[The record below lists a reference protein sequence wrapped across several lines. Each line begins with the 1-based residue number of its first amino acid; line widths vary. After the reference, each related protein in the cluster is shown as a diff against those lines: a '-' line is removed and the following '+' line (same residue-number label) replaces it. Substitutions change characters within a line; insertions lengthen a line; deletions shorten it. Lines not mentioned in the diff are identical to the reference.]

1 MADNLVIVESP
12 AKAKTIKKYLGKD
25 FEVLASYGH
34 VRDLIPKEG
43 AVDPD
48 HGYAMKYQVL
58 EKNERHVD
66 AIARS
71 LRKSKFLYLAT
82 DPDRE
87 GEAIAWHL
95 KEILQSRG
103 DLKGKHV
110 HRVVFYEITRN
121 AIREAVGQPRDLS
134 LDLVNAQQA
143 RRALDYLVGFNL
155 SPLLWKKVR
164 QGLSA
169 GRVQSPALR
178 MICEREAEI
187 QAFIPQEYWTIDGQ
201 GSRTAQSFPLKLLE
215 YRGQRVEQFSFTN
228 EEQARQVERTIQAAS
243 RITAPG
249 AAGDDASGKLRV
261 VTIDRKQRRRNPAPP
276 FTTSTLQQEAARKLN
291 FNARRTMRLA
301 QQLYEGMDIGEEG
314 SVGLITYMRT
324 DSVSLA
330 AEAVQEIREVA
341 TRLYGK
347 AEVADEPRIYKT
359 KSKNAQEAH
368 EAIRPTSAAIT
379 PASLEGKVD
388 EDHLRLYTLI
398 WKRAVASQMNHA
410 VFDTVAVD
418 MLAGADGAE
427 RHVLR
432 ANGSTLIKPGY
443 ISVYQE
449 GTDDTKSDDG
459 DHVLPPMN
467 EGDLV
472 DLVALRAEQHFTEPP
487 PRYSEASLVKA
498 LEEHGIGRPS
508 TYATIISTL
517 QDREYVEMDAR
528 RFIPTDIGKIVG
540 RFLTEH
546 FHRYVEYGFTASME
560 DELDAVSRGE
570 EEWTVPL
577 DKFWKPFIDQVETI
591 EKNVTREQV
600 AQARE
605 LGKDPATGKPVTV
618 RMGRYGP
625 FVQIGTK
632 DDEEKPKF
640 AGLRPGQKM
649 DAITLDDAM
658 YLFTLPRTLGETAE
672 GEKIIANVGQF
683 GPYVKYGSK
692 YVSLKEDDP
701 YTVTLERALE
711 VIRLKKEADAARL
724 ILDFPDDG
732 IQVLNGRYG
741 PYITDKKKNAKIPKE
756 RDPKSLTLEECR
768 TLLEQAPERGTGR
781 FGRFRRGKKAA
792 ATTAAPAAGD
802 GAAGDGAAAQAKT
815 KATGK
820 KKKAATN
827 GGVPADGAA
836 GIARA
841 AGSKGTA
848 AGKGAAVPVGKGAV
862 SKGVSAKAVSKA
874 SAAGSGAKPTHST
887 PASHA
892 ASHTA
897 ATASP
902 RGAAHAAAKKAA
914 ASVAQSAKSAAT
926 TKGKASAHDGHK
938 PTATSAKAKAAAKKG
953 KAPKAPASGKASS
966 TRPRGVK

>member
-1 MADNLVIVESP
+1 MADHLVIVESP

-34 VRDLIPKEG
+34 VRDLVPKEG

-66 AIARS
+66 AISRS
-71 LRKSKFLYLAT
+71 LRKSKALFLAT

-103 DLKGKHV
+103 DLKGKNV

-121 AIREAVGQPRDLS
+121 AIREAVEQPRDLS

-187 QAFIPQEYWTIDGQ
+187 QAFIAQEYWTIDGE
-201 GSRTAQSFPLKLLE
+201 GSHTAQSFPLKLLE
-215 YRGQRVEQFSFTN
+215 YRGQKVEQFSFTN
-228 EEQARQVERTIQAAS
+228 EEQAREVERTIQAAARS
-243 RITAPG
+243 AVPGG
-249 AAGDDASGKLRV
+249 AAEGSPGQLQVIA
-261 VTIDRKQRRRNPAPP
+261 IDRKQRRRNPAPP
-276 FTTSTLQQEAARKLN
+276 FTTSTLQQEASRKLG

-301 QQLYEGMDIGEEG
+301 QQLYEGMDIGEDG
-314 SVGLITYMRT
+314 NVGLITYMRT

-341 TRLYGK
+341 ARLYGK

-368 EAIRPTSAAIT
+368 EAIRPTSAART
-379 PASLEGKVD
+379 PASLEGKL
-388 EDHLRLYTLI
+388 ESDHYRLYSLI

-449 GTDDTKSDDG
+449 DTDDTKADDT
-459 DHVLPPMN
+459 DHVLPAMN
-467 EGDLV
+467 EGDKV
-472 DLVALRAEQHFTEPP
+472 DLLTLSAEQHFTEPP

-546 FHRYVEYGFTASME
+546 FHRYVEYGFTAAME

-570 EEWTVPL
+570 EEWTTPL

-632 DDEEKPKF
+632 DDEEKPRF

-649 DAITLDDAM
+649 DAITLDEAM

-683 GPYVKYGSK
+683 GPYLKYGAK

-701 YTVTLERALE
+701 YTVPLERALE
-711 VIRLKKEADAARL
+711 VIRLKKEADANRL

-741 PYITDKKKNAKIPKE
+741 PYITDKKKNAKIPKD

-768 TLLEQAPERGTGR
+768 TLLAQAPERGGR
-781 FGRFRRGKKAA
+781 FGRFGRGKKAA
-792 ATTAAPAAGD
+792 APVAAASAAGD
-802 GAAGDGAAAQAKT
+802 AAAKGKGAS
-815 KATGK
+815 K
-820 KKKAATN
+820 KKKGVAAN
-827 GGVPADGAA
+827 GGARAQDGAHAVDGGA
-836 GIARA
+836 GAAKA
-841 AGSKGTA
+841 AG
-848 AGKGAAVPVGKGAV
+848 GKGAAGNAGKAARAGA
-862 SKGVSAKAVSKA
+862 A
-874 SAAGSGAKPTHST
+874 GAKPTHVT
-887 PASHA
+887 PASQA
-892 ASHTA
+892 ASHTG
-897 ATASP
+897 ATAAH
-902 RGAAHAAAKKAA
+902 RAAARAAAKKAA
-914 ASVAQSAKSAAT
+914 ISSAHPTKATAAA
-926 TKGKASAHDGHK
+926 KAKAGAHDGHK
-938 PTATSAKAKAAAKKG
+938 AAATASKAKASAKKG
-953 KAPKAPASGKASS
+953 KAVKAPASGKASPA
-966 TRPRGVK
+966 RPRGVK